1 MEPHLYLGNR
11 NYSSWSLR
19 AWIALR
25 WAGVAF
31 GESLVELDRPGYGR
45 RRIAGVL
52 AVSPSAH
59 TQRRLALVWG
69 VETLLVPDFQ
79 DTDAMLEQTIQAV
92 RRSGLEP
99 GRRVVITGG
108 VPFGKSGQTNL
119 IKVHTV

>member
-1 MEPHLYLGNR
+1 
-11 NYSSWSLR
+11 
-19 AWIALR
+19 
-25 WAGVAF
+25 VARF
-31 GESLVELDRPGYGR
+31 RPR
-45 RRIAGVL
+45 SPIL

-119 IKVHTV
+119 IKIHTV